1 MKVVFDTNVFVS
13 AFVVPGSQSE
23 DAFLLAQRRAV
34 DLYGSVPILTEAA
47 RVFRTKFNQP
57 NKDITAA
64 LKLISRAAIIVRP
77 VRTIT
82 VLDDQP
88 DNRILECAAT
98 AQVDVIVT
106 GDQHLLKLRTFEGI
120 AIVRV
125 ADFLRMISPR

>member
-1 MKVVFDTNVFVS
+1 MNMVFDTNVFVS

-47 RVFRTKFNQP
+47 RVLRTKFNQP
-57 NKDITAA
+57 EKDIAAA
-64 LKLISRAAIIVRP
+64 LKLISRAATIVRP

-82 VLDDQP
+82 VLADRP
-88 DNRILECAAT
+88 DNRILECAVT

-125 ADFLRMISPR
+125 ADFLRMISSR